1 MFGQHENYQ
10 WSSYRERGH
19 LGQSANPY
27 GCTHDQLLHRSW
39 SIPWNVA
46 PIWSTLPGA
55 RFVML
60 LQWRKPASRG
70 SWRAMQAMCGSHN
83 RPLRIIRGAACH
95 AMPWP
100 LMFLALASRPK
111 PAMQLVCERSWS
123 AFSALFFLT
132 VQGLKLSKICRFQ
145 GTPFWNQEVKA
156 LCQSIWKKPAVSTGS
171 FEFGHWWSRHMP
183 YGAEVFPVTASNS
196 GGVSHS
202 TRRSACRYGQT
213 QLHRRP
219 DDEHG
224 VIRGRWLRDIDWQ
237 TSD

>member
-1 MFGQHENYQ
+1 MRQ
-10 WSSYRERGH
+10 SIRMYRSR
-19 LGQSANPY
+19 PV
-27 GCTHDQLLHRSW
+27 LHRSW

-60 LQWRKPASRG
+60 LQWRKPASRA

-132 VQGLKLSKICRFQ
+132 FQGLKLSKPRS
-145 GTPFWNQEVKA
+145 
-156 LCQSIWKKPAVSTGS
+156 QSPLSKHLEKTAVSTGS
-171 FEFGHWWSRHMP
+171 FEFGHWWSRHTL
-183 YGAEVFPVTASNS
+183 GCW
-196 GGVSHS
+196 GVSYHS
-202 TRRSACRYGQT
+202 KQFGRS
-213 QLHRRP
+213 
-219 DDEHG
+219 
-224 VIRGRWLRDIDWQ
+224 I
-237 TSD
+237 S